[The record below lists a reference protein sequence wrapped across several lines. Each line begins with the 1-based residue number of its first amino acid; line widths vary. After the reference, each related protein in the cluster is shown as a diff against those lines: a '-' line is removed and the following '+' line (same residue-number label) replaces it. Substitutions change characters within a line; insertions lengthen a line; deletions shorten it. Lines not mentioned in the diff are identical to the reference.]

1 MLEWADIPAA
11 ALVGFE
17 DAAEPVAVE
26 VTEACELEGP
36 AFEPVP
42 DPVDV
47 DSDADADADADVD
60 VAVAATEV
68 EVGRVMVTPAAR
80 QLAE

>member
-1 MLEWADIPAA
+1 MNCEVISEMSNIK
-11 ALVGFE
+11 GYKNTN
-17 DAAEPVAVE
+17 
-26 VTEACELEGP
+26 VTEACELEAP

-47 DSDADADADADVD
+47 AADADVA

-68 EVGRVMVTPAAR
+68 EVGRAIILSIRVSSSWHISSTY
-80 QLAE
+80 